1 MCDGIDPY
9 ELRIGKDAASDVN
22 LLPAVTHGD
31 IVNYLVLSTS
41 HVMLQQMKAYKS
53 LDGHNYFA
61 SGWTKR
67 SRRAN
72 HRTCRLINSALQ
84 AESSSNRPRLL
95 ALCLAVACGT
105 CFLAAQLLVPP
116 PPLAA
121 TTAERQQPP
130 SAAAPPAAAAAAAAA
145 DSDSRRRRLPQCL
158 IIGARKCGTRALL
171 EFLALHPSV
180 QKAPDEVH
188 FFDDDERYALGL
200 DWYRRRMPAS
210 RADQLTVEKSPA
222 YFVTEAAPGRVWAM
236 NASLL
241 LLLIVRDPVVRLV
254 SDYAQLAAN
263 RRQLQREDAPPFER
277 LILLPDGAVNAEY
290 RPVRTSMYAV
300 HLRRWLSHFPRRQL
314 HVVDGDRLVRDPL
327 RELRRV
333 EAFLGLPALIP
344 SGALYFNRTKGFYCL
359 RPRPNDTAGRCLN
372 DSKGRRH
379 PHVPGPVVSR
389 LRQFFAPFN
398 REFYHLMGRD
408 FGWPEQ

>member
-1 MCDGIDPY
+1 MTLKTDVTLPTSFVSGRLSLRESGRGIHTSEYHASSLPRISVKSTCPNDDGY
-9 ELRIGKDAASDVN
+9 
-22 LLPAVTHGD
+22 
-31 IVNYLVLSTS
+31 
-41 HVMLQQMKAYKS
+41 
-53 LDGHNYFA
+53 
-61 SGWTKR
+61 
-67 SRRAN
+67 
-72 HRTCRLINSALQ
+72 LQ

-95 ALCLAVACGT
+95 ALCVAVACGT

-116 PPLAA
+116 TPPPPA
-121 TTAERQQPP
+121 TTAERQLYA
-130 SAAAPPAAAAAAAAA
+130 AAAPPPSPAAAPAAAAT
-145 DSDSRRRRLPQCL
+145 DSDLRRRLPQCV

-263 RRQLQREDAPPFER
+263 RRQLQREDAPPFEQ

-300 HLRRWLSHFPRRQL
+300 HVRRWLSHFPRRQL

>member
-1 MCDGIDPY
+1 MDEAVSMSTASRPWVEPCYCPTEEKKTLRRS
-9 ELRIGKDAASDVN
+9 EL
-22 LLPAVTHGD
+22 
-31 IVNYLVLSTS
+31 S
-41 HVMLQQMKAYKS
+41 H
-53 LDGHNYFA
+53 
-61 SGWTKR
+61 
-67 SRRAN
+67 
-72 HRTCRLINSALQ
+72 C

-95 ALCLAVACGT
+95 ALCVAVACGT

-116 PPLAA
+116 PPA
-121 TTAERQQPP
+121 TSWAERQVYAA
-130 SAAAPPAAAAAAAAA
+130 AAAPPPAPAAAAAAA
-145 DSDSRRRRLPQCL
+145 DSDLRRRLPQCV

-300 HLRRWLSHFPRRQL
+300 HVRRWLSHFPRRQL

-333 EAFLGLPALIP
+333 EAFLALPALIP

-359 RPRPNDTAGRCLN
+359 RPRPNDTRCLN

>member
-1 MCDGIDPY
+1 MTPSHSKHAG
-9 ELRIGKDAASDVN
+9 
-22 LLPAVTHGD
+22 
-31 IVNYLVLSTS
+31 ST
-41 HVMLQQMKAYKS
+41 
-53 LDGHNYFA
+53 N
-61 SGWTKR
+61 R
-67 SRRAN
+67 S
-72 HRTCRLINSALQ
+72 
-84 AESSSNRPRLL
+84 RLL

-116 PPLAA
+116 PPPLPISSTWTTKAA
-121 TTAERQQPP
+121 PRQPT
-130 SAAAPPAAAAAAAAA
+130 AAAAAAPAAAAAATTEAG
-145 DSDSRRRRLPQCL
+145 SDVRRRLPQCV

-200 DWYRRRMPAS
+200 DWYRLRMPAS
-210 RADQLTVEKSPA
+210 RPGQLTVEKSPA

-236 NASLL
+236 NASLQ

-263 RRQLQREDAPPFER
+263 RRQLQRVDAPPFEQ

-300 HLRRWLSHFPRRQL
+300 HVRRWLSHFPRRQL
-314 HVVDGDRLVRDPL
+314 HVVDGDRLVREPL

-333 EAFLGLPALIP
+333 EAFLRLPERIP
-344 SGALYFNRTKGFYCL
+344 SSALYFNRTKGFFCL
-359 RPRPNDTAGRCLN
+359 RPRLNDTAGRCLN

>member
-1 MCDGIDPY
+1 
-9 ELRIGKDAASDVN
+9 
-22 LLPAVTHGD
+22 
-31 IVNYLVLSTS
+31 
-41 HVMLQQMKAYKS
+41 ML
-53 LDGHNYFA
+53 
-61 SGWTKR
+61 
-67 SRRAN
+67 
-72 HRTCRLINSALQ
+72 
-84 AESSSNRPRLL
+84 
-95 ALCLAVACGT
+95 
-105 CFLAAQLLVPP
+105 PP
-116 PPLAA
+116 PPPQP
-121 TTAERQQPP
+121 TAERQKP
-130 SAAAPPAAAAAAAAA
+130 STVPQAAPAPAAA
-145 DSDSRRRRLPQCL
+145 DPDLRRRLPQCV

-210 RADQLTVEKSPA
+210 RAGQLTVEKSPA

-263 RRQLQREDAPPFER
+263 RRQLQREEAPPFER

-300 HLRRWLSHFPRRQL
+300 HVRRWLSHFPRRQL
-314 HVVDGDRLVRDPL
+314 HVVDGDRLVREPL

-333 EAFLGLPALIP
+333 EAFLRLPARIP
-344 SGALYFNRTKGFYCL
+344 SGALYFNRTKGFFCL
-359 RPRPNDTAGRCLN
+359 RPNDTAAGRCLN

>member
-1 MCDGIDPY
+1 PGCKAF
-9 ELRIGKDAASDVN
+9 ETA
-22 LLPAVTHGD
+22 LLYCG
-31 IVNYLVLSTS
+31 S
-41 HVMLQQMKAYKS
+41 
-53 LDGHNYFA
+53 
-61 SGWTKR
+61 
-67 SRRAN
+67 
-72 HRTCRLINSALQ
+72 Q
-84 AESSSNRPRLL
+84 AESSSKRPRLL

-121 TTAERQQPP
+121 TTAERQP
-130 SAAAPPAAAAAAAAA
+130 SAAAPP
-145 DSDSRRRRLPQCL
+145 SDTRRRRLPQCL

-300 HLRRWLSHFPRRQL
+300 HVRRWLSHFPRRQL

-359 RPRPNDTAGRCLN
+359 RPRPNDTAGGGRCLN